1 MAKDKK
7 EKDDRI
13 VQETP
18 EKDTPETELPQAEQ
32 GSAEESNS
40 LLGELEALKTA
51 LAEQENQY
59 LRLAAEYDNFRRRS
73 MREKSA
79 AYADAQAD
87 AALAFLPVY
96 DNLERALKQ
105 ETADKAY
112 AKGVEMTFQQLRT
125 VLEKLNIQE
134 IPAVGQPFDPAVHN
148 AIMHVED
155 DTVGSNT
162 ITEVFQTGF
171 RLGEK
176 VIRVAMVKVAN

>member
-7 EKDDRI
+7 EKDEPI
-13 VQETP
+13 VQEKPGT
-18 EKDTPETELPQAEQ
+18 DTPETDLPKTEQ
-32 GSAEESNS
+32 GTSEEPNP
-40 LLGELEALKTA
+40 LLGELEALKAA

-73 MREKSA
+73 TREKTA

-112 AKGVEMTFQQLRT
+112 AKGVEMTFYQLKA

-155 DTVGSNT
+155 DTVGSNI

-176 VIRVAMVKVAN
+176 IIRVAMVKVAN